1 MSAVQNLILGL
12 NRLRNRFLH
21 GRVHPDNLLLLVPH
35 CLQRCTCESNIAQ
48 DVDRCNRCGQC
59 NVADMLQLRDEFGIR
74 CHLVSGGREAIAVVR
89 DPAVKA
95 VVAVACEKELA
106 DGIRAVMPKRIVA
119 IPNERPNGPC
129 KNTRVD
135 VDMVRSA
142 IVELLGSSA

>member
-1 MSAVQNLILGL
+1 MSALHSLILGL
-12 NRLRNRFLH
+12 NRLRNRFH
-21 GRVHPDNLLLLVPH
+21 NGRVRPANLLLLVPH
-35 CLQRCTCESNIAQ
+35 CLQRCTCESNITQ
-48 DVDRCNRCGQC
+48 DIDRCNRCGRC

-106 DGIRAVMPKRIVA
+106 DGIRAVIPKRVVA

-135 VDMVRSA
+135 IGAVRAA
-142 IVELLGSSA
+142 ILDLLGTSA

>member
-1 MSAVQNLILGL
+1 MSALPNLILGL
-12 NRLRNRFLH
+12 NRLRNRFLN
-21 GRVHPDNLLLLVPH
+21 GRVHPDHLLLLVPH
-35 CLQRCTCESNIAQ
+35 CLQRCTCESNITR
-48 DVDRCNRCGQC
+48 DIDRCNRCGQC

-95 VVAVACEKELA
+95 IVAVACEKELA
-106 DGIRAVMPKRIVA
+106 DGIRAVMPKRVVA

>member
-1 MSAVQNLILGL
+1 MSALQNLILGL
-12 NRLRNRFLH
+12 NRLRNRFQN
-21 GRVHPDNLLLLVPH
+21 GRVHPDNLLLLIPH

-48 DVDRCNRCGQC
+48 DIDRCNRCGQC

-106 DGIRAVMPKRIVA
+106 DGIRAVHPKQVIA

-129 KNTRVD
+129 KNTRVNAAA
-135 VDMVRSA
+135 VRAA
-142 IVELLGSSA
+142 ICELLGAPA

>member
-1 MSAVQNLILGL
+1 MSALQNFILGL

-21 GRVHPDNLLLLVPH
+21 GQVHPDNLLLLVPH

-74 CHLVSGGREAIAVVR
+74 CRLVSGGREAIAVVR

>member
-1 MSAVQNLILGL
+1 MSALQNLILGL

-21 GRVHPDNLLLLVPH
+21 GQVHPDNLLLLVPH

-59 NVADMLQLRDEFGIR
+59 NVADMLQLRDDFGIR

-89 DPAVKA
+89 DPAIKA

-106 DGIRAVMPKRIVA
+106 DGIRAVIPKRVIA

-129 KNTRVD
+129 KNTRVNTAA
-135 VDMVRSA
+135 VRAA
-142 IVELLGSSA
+142 IRELLGSPA

>member
-1 MSAVQNLILGL
+1 MNALESLILGL
-12 NRLRNRFLH
+12 NRLRNRFPG
-21 GRVHPDNLLLLVPH
+21 GRVSPENLLLLVPH
-35 CLQRCTCESNIAQ
+35 CLQRCTCESNITQ
-48 DVDRCNRCGQC
+48 DVDQCNRCGQC

-89 DPAVKA
+89 DPAVMA

-106 DGIRAVMPKRIVA
+106 DGIRAVLPKRVIA

-135 VDMVRSA
+135 VDAVRAS
-142 IVELLGSSA
+142 IRKLLGTPA

>member
-1 MSAVQNLILGL
+1 MSALQNLILGL

-21 GRVHPDNLLLLVPH
+21 GQVHPDNLLLLVPH

-48 DVDRCNRCGQC
+48 DVDRCTRCGQC